1 MGEMID
7 EYRPFRYGAETPEST
22 AQAASAAALRTS
34 KKGSAVLRWSDV
46 NALPDTIVTDESK
59 PLNQSAPLEAL
70 ALEFTSPATDDSPS
84 VQTQRPSTHPF
95 SRSER
100 VRHKRTLE
108 H

>member
-1 MGEMID
+1 MSEMIG
-7 EYRPFRYGAETPEST
+7 EYRPFRYGAETPESA

-34 KKGSAVLRWSDV
+34 KQGSAVMRWSDV
-46 NALPDTIVTDESK
+46 DALPYAIVPDEAK
-59 PLNQSAPLEAL
+59 PLNQAAPLEAL

-100 VRHKRTLE
+100 ASHKRALE